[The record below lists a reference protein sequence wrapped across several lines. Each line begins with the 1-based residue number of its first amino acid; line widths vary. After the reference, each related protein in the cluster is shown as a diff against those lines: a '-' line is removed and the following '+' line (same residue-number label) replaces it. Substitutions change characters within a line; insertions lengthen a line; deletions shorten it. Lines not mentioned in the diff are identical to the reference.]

1 MNLTPDEF
9 LNLQS
14 GMSAKDVRIAQ
25 LEAEVA
31 QLKTERDL
39 WKERVL
45 AYEGKEFSSG
55 EGFREK
61 KFIVISQHKLRSLL
75 EKIRNVK
82 ILSLVAFVL
91 QKALPN
97 EADAEEYK
105 ALSEVM
111 PVPEL
116 PNLSLTAD
124 GDIRVSGDWND
135 VHDNE
140 AVNF

>member
-1 MNLTPDEF
+1 MNLTPEEF

-14 GMSAKDVRIAQ
+14 GMGAKDVRIAQ

-31 QLKTERDL
+31 QLRSERDL
-39 WKERVL
+39 WMERALACERTDSSSEKVL
-45 AYEGKEFSSG
+45 GK
-55 EGFREK
+55 K
-61 KFIVISQHKLRSLL
+61 IFIVISQQKLRALL
-75 EKIRNVK
+75 QKIHNVK

-97 EADAEEYK
+97 EADADEYK
-105 ALSEVM
+105 AVSEVM

-124 GDIRVSGDWND
+124 GDIKVSGDWND

>member
-9 LNLQS
+9 MNLQS
-14 GMSAKDVRIAQ
+14 GMGAKDVRIAQ

-31 QLKTERDL
+31 QLKSERDL
-39 WKERVL
+39 WKERAL
-45 AYEGKEFSSG
+45 AREGMEFSPEKVSG
-55 EGFREK
+55 K
-61 KFIVISQHKLRSLL
+61 NKFIVISQQKLRAVLQ
-75 EKIRNVK
+75 KIHNVK
-82 ILSLVAFVL
+82 VLSLVAFVL

-97 EADAEEYK
+97 EANAEEYK
-105 ALSEVM
+105 TVSEVM

-124 GDIRVSGDWND
+124 GDIKVSGDWND

>member
-39 WKERVL
+39 WKERAL
-45 AYEGKEFSSG
+45 AYEGKEFSL
-55 EGFREK
+55 EK
-61 KFIVISQHKLRSLL
+61 VPEKNKFIVISQQKLRSVL

-82 ILSLVAFVL
+82 ILSQVAFVL

-111 PVPEL
+111 PIPEL

-135 VHDNE
+135 VHDND

>member
-1 MNLTPDEF
+1 MNLTPEEF

-31 QLKTERDL
+31 QLKSERDL
-39 WKERVL
+39 WKERTL
-45 AYEGKEFSSG
+45 AYEGAEFSSEKVPG
-55 EGFREK
+55 KK
-61 KFIVISQHKLRSLL
+61 KFIVISQQKLRALL
-75 EKIRNVK
+75 QKIHNVK

-97 EADAEEYK
+97 EADADEYK
-105 ALSEVM
+105 AVSEVM

-124 GDIRVSGDWND
+124 GDIKVSGDWND

>member
-45 AYEGKEFSSG
+45 AYEGKEFSS
-55 EGFREK
+55 EKVSEK
-61 KFIVISQHKLRSLL
+61 KS
-75 EKIRNVK
+75 
-82 ILSLVAFVL
+82 LSLFHS
-91 QKALPN
+91 K
-97 EADAEEYK
+97 
-105 ALSEVM
+105 S
-111 PVPEL
+111 
-116 PNLSLTAD
+116 
-124 GDIRVSGDWND
+124 
-135 VHDNE
+135 
-140 AVNF
+140 

>member
-45 AYEGKEFSSG
+45 AYEGKEFSS
-55 EGFREK
+55 EKVSEKK

-124 GDIRVSGDWND
+124 GDIRVNGDWND

>member
-45 AYEGKEFSSG
+45 AYEGKEFSS
-55 EGFREK
+55 EKVSEKK

>member
-45 AYEGKEFSSG
+45 AYEGKEFSS
-55 EGFREK
+55 EK
-61 KFIVISQHKLRSLL
+61 VPEKNKFIVISQQKLRTVL

-82 ILSLVAFVL
+82 ILSQVAFVL

>member
-39 WKERVL
+39 WKERAL
-45 AYEGKEFSSG
+45 AYEGKEFSS
-55 EGFREK
+55 EK
-61 KFIVISQHKLRSLL
+61 VPEKNKFIVISQHKLRSLL

-124 GDIRVSGDWND
+124 GDIKVSGDWND

>member
-1 MNLTPDEF
+1 
-9 LNLQS
+9 
-14 GMSAKDVRIAQ
+14 
-25 LEAEVA
+25 VA

-45 AYEGKEFSSG
+45 AYEGKEFSL
-55 EGFREK
+55 EK
-61 KFIVISQHKLRSLL
+61 VPEKNKFIVISQHKLRSLL

-82 ILSLVAFVL
+82 VLSLVAFVL

-124 GDIRVSGDWND
+124 GDIEVNGDWND

>member
-39 WKERVL
+39 WKERAL
-45 AYEGKEFSSG
+45 AYEGKEFSS
-55 EGFREK
+55 EKVSEKK
-61 KFIVISQHKLRSLL
+61 KFIVISQQKLRALL
-75 EKIRNVK
+75 QKIHNVK

-124 GDIRVSGDWND
+124 GDIEVNGDWND